1 MTTKDNYPHGEAEK
15 GENQTPVKELA
26 FDGGAPV
33 PRQDTL
39 HRGLNSR
46 VSPRDACR
54 SALTGSLQQISSELK
69 LKRSQA
75 VLSAFQT

>member
-1 MTTKDNYPHGEAEK
+1 MTTKEEYPHGEAEK

-46 VSPRDACR
+46 VS
-54 SALTGSLQQISSELK
+54 
-69 LKRSQA
+69 
-75 VLSAFQT
+75 